1 MKKFLG
7 AVLFLVISCCAVAQA
22 KDYHVA
28 ARVKEA
34 QAAVEKMIR
43 SKSAAGLAQSVKEG
57 VGVAIFPSVVKAG
70 LIVGGRYGEGL
81 MLRHDPKTG
90 QWYGPAFF
98 SISGGSVGLQI
109 GASSTA
115 LVLTVN
121 NEKGMK
127 AFRGGTFTLGADVA
141 AVAGPSG
148 RNSYVGTNIN
158 ADAPIFSYSITKG
171 VFAGVALDGSVIS
184 ELPRVNDACWGK
196 HLNNVQIFHR
206 KPARKDVQALIRKLN
221 QLISLAK

>member
-7 AVLFLVISCCAVAQA
+7 AVLFLAISCCAAVQA

-115 LVLTVN
+115 
-121 NEKGMK
+121 
-127 AFRGGTFTLGADVA
+127 R
-141 AVAGPSG
+141 
-148 RNSYVGTNIN
+148 
-158 ADAPIFSYSITKG
+158 
-171 VFAGVALDGSVIS
+171 
-184 ELPRVNDACWGK
+184 
-196 HLNNVQIFHR
+196 
-206 KPARKDVQALIRKLN
+206 
-221 QLISLAK
+221 